1 MNEIAIGVAGAAG
14 HEARWAMSEYF
25 AELDRRF
32 IGGFEIGEA
41 LEEAAAAFCPPDGA
55 MLLARRGDEVVGC
68 GGVQLVD
75 PATAEIK
82 RMWVSP
88 TARGVGLGR
97 RLLTALEAAAADL
110 GATRVIL
117 DTNGVLAE
125 AIRMYTT
132 AGYDRIERYNDNPYA
147 QLWFAKALR

>member
-1 MNEIAIGVAGAAG
+1 MACN
-14 HEARWAMSEYF
+14 WST
-25 AELDRRF
+25 RRQ
-32 IGGFEIGEA
+32 
-41 LEEAAAAFCPPDGA
+41 
-55 MLLARRGDEVVGC
+55 RRSSGC
-68 GGVQLVD
+68 GCR
-75 PATAEIK
+75 P
-82 RMWVSP
+82 RP
-88 TARGVGLGR
+88 GLGR

>member
-1 MNEIAIGVAGAAG
+1 
-14 HEARWAMSEYF
+14 
-25 AELDRRF
+25 
-32 IGGFEIGEA
+32 
-41 LEEAAAAFCPPDGA
+41 